1 VSRCARSAAVALV
14 VAAAAGCGGGGGA
27 PSGDEL
33 AALARPPVTTSLA
46 SQRIYFVLPDR
57 YANGDRS
64 NDRGGLTGSRER
76 TGFDPTDSGYYH
88 GGDLAGLKA
97 GLRRIKGLGFT
108 ALWITPVV
116 KQKYVQTGSAAYHG
130 YWGLDFTTVDPHLG
144 TDRDFAA
151 FVADAHRLGL
161 KVYLDVVVNHTA
173 DVIFIGTGYS
183 DAPYR
188 DCKGHPFDPGHYAGG
203 KTFPCLSAAEMPHSP
218 LLLDEDAHLKRPEW
232 LNDVTAYHDRGDIDF
247 ASCDERCYEQG
258 DFFGLDDLFTEEPR
272 VVNGL
277 AEIYG
282 QWIRR
287 YKVDGF
293 RVDTARHV
301 DRAFFRAWVPK
312 IRAAARE
319 AGVRDFQIFGEIF
332 DDDSTVV
339 SSFVRVRGLPNVL
352 DFPFQAVAAAY
363 AGGGSSALGLAHRFE
378 DDDYYRTPAGVA
390 VTPPT
395 FLGNHDMG
403 RAALKISEN
412 GGAKGT
418 ELLRRVLLGY
428 DLLYLLRGAPVVYY
442 GDEAGLVGTGGDKA
456 ARQDLFIRTRV
467 PDWRT
472 ERRLDGAS
480 ISRELQRLARL
491 RDGLPALSRGATNV
505 LYAKEG
511 TLVVSR
517 VDFHT
522 RREVVV
528 AFNNTTSAKHVTVRP
543 ATRTTVW
550 TSALGVRALRADGRR
565 LTVTIPR
572 LGATV
577 LVASGRVRNADPPKP
592 GLSFGDDDLTE
603 LKRLRARV
611 AGGAPVTVAFA
622 IRRDGADWTR
632 LAVDDSPPF
641 RAFLD
646 PRKFARGERL
656 DVVAIARNPAGKT
669 ELSRVLA
676 VVPRR

>member
-1 VSRCARSAAVALV
+1 VRRCASS
-14 VAAAAGCGGGGGA
+14 VAAAVLVAAVAGCGGGDGA
-27 PSGDEL
+27 PSGGEL
-33 AALARPPVTTSLA
+33 ARLARPPVATSLA

-57 YANGDRS
+57 YANGDPS

-88 GGDLAGLKA
+88 GGDLAGLQA
-97 GLRRIKGLGFT
+97 GLRRIKALGFT

-144 TDRDFAA
+144 TERDFAA
-151 FVADAHRLGL
+151 FAAAAHRLGL

-173 DVIFIGTGYS
+173 DVIFIGSGYS

-188 DCKGHPFDPGHYAGG
+188 DCKGRVFDPARYAGG
-203 KTFPCLSAAEMPHSP
+203 KTFPCLSAGEMPHSP
-218 LLLDEDAHLKRPEW
+218 LLPDEDAHLKQPEW

-247 ASCDERCYEQG
+247 ESCDEQCYEQG
-258 DFFGLDDLFTEEPR
+258 DFFGLDDLFTEQPR
-272 VVNGL
+272 VVDGL
-277 AEIYG
+277 AAVYG
-282 QWIRR
+282 AWIRR

-301 DRAFFRAWVPK
+301 DSAFFRAWVPK
-312 IRAAARE
+312 IRATARA

-339 SSFVRVRGLPNVL
+339 SSFVRDRGLPNVL

-363 AGGGSSALGLAHRFE
+363 AGGGSSALGLQHRFE
-378 DDDYYRTPAGVA
+378 DDDYYRTPAGIA
-390 VTPPT
+390 VTPAT

-467 PDWRT
+467 RDWKAQP
-472 ERRLDGAS
+472 RLDGAS
-480 ISRELQRLARL
+480 ISRELRHLARL
-491 RDGLPALSRGATNV
+491 RDELPALSRGATNV
-505 LYAKEG
+505 LFAKEG

-517 VDFHT
+517 VDLRS

-528 AFNNTTSAKHVTVRP
+528 AFNNTTSPTHVTVRP
-543 ATRTTVW
+543 ATRTANW
-550 TSALGVRALRADGRR
+550 TSPLGVRASRAAGGR
-565 LTVTIPR
+565 LTVTIPA

-577 LVASGRVRNADPPKP
+577 LVASGLVPDADPPTP
-592 GLSFGDDDLTE
+592 SLAFGDDDLTE
-603 LKRLRARV
+603 LKRVRARV
-611 AGGAPVTVAFA
+611 GGDVPVTVAFA
-622 IRRDGADWTR
+622 TRRRGGDWTR
-632 LAVDDSPPF
+632 LAVDDSRPF

-646 PRKFARGERL
+646 PRKFARGERVE
-656 DVVAIARNPAGKT
+656 VVAIARSPSGKT
-669 ELSRVLA
+669 ARSKVLT

>member
-1 VSRCARSAAVALV
+1 VRLCASAVAAAVL
-14 VAAAAGCGGGGGA
+14 AAAAGCGGGSGA
-27 PSGDEL
+27 PSGEEL
-33 AALARPPVTTSLA
+33 ARLARPPATTSLA
-46 SQRIYFVLPDR
+46 SQRIYFVLTDR
-57 YANGDRS
+57 YANGDPS

-76 TGFDPTDSGYYH
+76 TGFDPTDAGYYH
-88 GGDLAGLKA
+88 GGDLKGLTAGLP
-97 GLRRIKGLGFT
+97 RIKDLGFT

-116 KQKYVQTGSAAYHG
+116 KQKAVQTGSAAYHG
-130 YWGLDFTTVDPHLG
+130 YWGVDFTTVDPHLG
-144 TDRDFAA
+144 TERDFAA
-151 FVADAHRLGL
+151 FAAAAHRLGL

-173 DVIFIGTGYS
+173 DVIFIGSGYS

-188 DCKGHPFDPGHYAGG
+188 DCTGRRFDPVRYAGG
-203 KTFPCLSAAEMPHSP
+203 KTFPCLKAGDMPHSP
-218 LLLDEDAHLKRPEW
+218 LLLDEDAHLKQPEW

-247 ASCDERCYEQG
+247 ESCDERCYEQG
-258 DFFGLDDLFTEEPR
+258 DFFGLDDLFTEQPR

-282 QWIRR
+282 DWIRR

-301 DRAFFRAWVPK
+301 DRAFFHVWVPK

-332 DDDSTVV
+332 DSDSTVV
-339 SSFVRVRGLPNVL
+339 STFVRDRGLPNVL
-352 DFPFQAVAAAY
+352 DFPLQAVAAAY
-363 AGGGSSALGLAHRFE
+363 AGGDASALGLRHRFE

-403 RAALKISEN
+403 RAAMQIAAK
-412 GGAKGT
+412 GGARGD

-442 GDEAGLVGTGGDKA
+442 GDEAGLMGVGGDKA
-456 ARQDLFIRTRV
+456 ARQDLFIEAQV
-467 PDWRT
+467 PEWKT
-472 ERRLDGAS
+472 EQRLNGAAIRAQLRRLAD
-480 ISRELQRLARL
+480 L
-491 RDGLPALSRGATNV
+491 RAVLPALSDGTTNV
-505 LYAKEG
+505 LLAREG

-517 VDFHT
+517 VDLGA

-528 AFNNTTSAKHVTVRP
+528 AFNNTTSPRRVTVRP
-543 ATRTTVW
+543 LTRNTTWAT
-550 TSALGVRALRADGRR
+550 SLGNPPVSEGTR
-565 LTVTIPR
+565 LTLTVPP

-577 LVASGRVRNADPPKP
+577 LAADKRVLDAEPPTP
-592 GLSFGDDDLTE
+592 RLGFGDDDLTE

-611 AGGAPVTVAFA
+611 GGRAPVTVAFA
-622 IRRDGADWTR
+622 TRRKGGNWTR

-646 PRKFARGERL
+646 PRSFERGERVE
-656 DVVAIARNPAGKT
+656 VVAIARN
-669 ELSRVLA
+669 LSGSTASSKVLT